1 MFFSDLSYI
10 GIDPT
15 AGQRPFA
22 YVAIDHD
29 LHLLALSQGYLDDVL
44 AFAAGQRR
52 AYIAICAP
60 RQPNQGLME
69 KPDVRERFSPPPKPG
84 RWVNFRLA
92 EYQLRQYNI
101 RCPKT
106 PALEDRCPTW
116 MRVGFSLFRR
126 LAGLGYRPYPAGEHP
141 LQTLEVYPHACFSGL
156 LGVKPFEKHTIE
168 GRIQRQMILYDLD
181 LRIPDPMHFFEE
193 ITRHRLMQGILPE
206 NILYS
211 PGELDALVAAYTAW
225 LAANTPDRTL
235 AFGDREEGQI
245 ILPVAEL
252 KRRY

>member
-1 MFFSDLSYI
+1 
-10 GIDPT
+10 
-15 AGQRPFA
+15 
-22 YVAIDHD
+22 
-29 LHLLALSQGYLDDVL
+29 
-44 AFAAGQRR
+44 
-52 AYIAICAP
+52 
-60 RQPNQGLME
+60 
-69 KPDVRERFSPPPKPG
+69 
-84 RWVNFRLA
+84 
-92 EYQLRQYNI
+92 
-101 RCPKT
+101 
-106 PALEDRCPTW
+106 
-116 MRVGFSLFRR
+116 
-126 LAGLGYRPYPAGEHP
+126 
-141 LQTLEVYPHACFSGL
+141 VYPHACFSGL

-211 PGELDALVAAYTAW
+211 PGELDAVVAAYTAW